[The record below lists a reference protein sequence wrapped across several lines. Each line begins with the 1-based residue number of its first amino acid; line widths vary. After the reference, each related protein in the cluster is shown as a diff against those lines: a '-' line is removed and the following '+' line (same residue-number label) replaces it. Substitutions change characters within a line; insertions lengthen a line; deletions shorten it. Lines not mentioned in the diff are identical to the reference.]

1 MSGLR
6 SWLTISSSL
15 RDSSQPETVI
25 LAGSSN
31 SPAHPVDEHLLREQ
45 TARRSAAFLCLT
57 STKRPRNRMSDRPRN
72 AKDAEKTAVYGCE
85 LASARAAS
93 APTPS
98 PAARTSVARRR
109 CRRRRSERQRH
120 EAPAAEDR
128 REVQSAH
135 ERAEAADRERVHEV
149 ERVGGIADRHGGAG
163 RQRRGVDCSGPRAAA
178 ATIRTGESPTRRGA
192 QARSRRPDARR
203 PAQGARSRRERVRMS
218 GAHSPLPAC
227 GERVSAGTDRVD
239 R

>member
-72 AKDAEKTAVYGCE
+72 AKDAENRR
-85 LASARAAS
+85 LWM
-93 APTPS
+93 
-98 PAARTSVARRR
+98 RTRLN
-109 CRRRRSERQRH
+109 
-120 EAPAAEDR
+120 
-128 REVQSAH
+128 
-135 ERAEAADRERVHEV
+135 
-149 ERVGGIADRHGGAG
+149 
-163 RQRRGVDCSGPRAAA
+163 GVPFNRFLV
-178 ATIRTGESPTRRGA
+178 IH
-192 QARSRRPDARR
+192 Q
-203 PAQGARSRRERVRMS
+203 V
-218 GAHSPLPAC
+218 
-227 GERVSAGTDRVD
+227 
-239 R
+239 